1 MLVLSNIHS
10 LLTQVLEVPRL
21 HTAAVFTP
29 AGQLV
34 CYVCDPIRPKDEV
47 LLIVGLGEEV
57 WHGSGVMESEV
68 CRGSSLI
75 TRCFL
80 SSPKLGRIV
89 VTPVEDVERQD
100 EDEEPLMLVA
110 LNATRDIAWAD
121 LQSKVSGLRLCGSA
135 GCMCMYRDRYWRTCC
150 QSRGVNIGSI

>member
-57 WHGSGVMESEV
+57 WHGSGVMESE
-68 CRGSSLI
+68 
-75 TRCFL
+75 
-80 SSPKLGRIV
+80 LGRIV

-110 LNATRDIAWAD
+110 LNATRDMAWAD
-121 LQSKVSGLRLCGSA
+121 LQSKGQVLADVLSKSWSKHREHLIVPKPVGPTPATALSGKAPPPTTTTTR
-135 GCMCMYRDRYWRTCC
+135 
-150 QSRGVNIGSI
+150 